1 MATSSGRLVF
11 SSGPCSRSSWVL
23 LICTPR
29 RRNVPAGEGSLALL
43 FEPGSFKVTYIRS
56 SKFIRLRLKA
66 VVSALARLLAMTSM
80 RVERARSPVA
90 AEFSAVMAMGE
101 LSDLGDVV
109 HESIEHLVLV
119 ADHVG
124 IGFKLALGIHESGQ
138 LRGG

>member
-1 MATSSGRLVF
+1 MATSRGRLVF

-23 LICTPR
+23 LIFTPKPTK
-29 RRNVPAGEGSLALL
+29 VPAGEGSLALL
-43 FEPGSFKVTYIRS
+43 FEPGSFNVTYIRS

-80 RVERARSPVA
+80 RVERARNPVA
-90 AEFSAVMAMGE
+90 AEFSAVMAMV

-109 HESIEHLVLV
+109 HEAIEHLVLV

-124 IGFKLALGIHESGQ
+124 IGFELALGIH
-138 LRGG
+138 